1 MAIIDSK
8 LEFSDAQVISAS
20 SASTV
25 SGTNVFALMA
35 PTTVAGAPGYRQD
48 AWGTAITPD
57 IGEANELRFNF
68 QVATALNASAY
79 IVAKAYTHTGSGVTS
94 GSLLGSVTFAAA
106 DAAGTRK
113 TLKVPTGTV
122 KRWVGV
128 QYSTV
133 GSNMTTGAMDAWLGL
148 DTETPT
154 K

>member
-1 MAIIDSK
+1 MAVLDSK

-25 SGTNVFALMA
+25 TGTNVVDLNA
-35 PTTVAGAPGYRQD
+35 TKD
-48 AWGTAITPD
+48 AWGTAGTPNP
-57 IGEANELRFNF
+57 GEGNNGLVVNF

-79 IVAKAYTHTGSGVTS
+79 VVAKVYHHTASGVTS
-94 GSLLGSVTFAAA
+94 GSVLGEVTFAAA

-113 TLKVPTGTV
+113 NFRLPSGTIN
-122 KRWVGV
+122 RWIGV

-154 K
+154 T

>member
-1 MAIIDSK
+1 MSIMDAK

-20 SASTV
+20 SASAV
-25 SGTNVFALMA
+25 SGTNEFSLRALK
-35 PTTVAGAPGYRQD
+35 D
-48 AWGTAITPD
+48 AWGTAITHD
-57 IGEANELRFNF
+57 IGEGNNGLVVNF

-79 IVAKAYTHTGSGVTS
+79 VVAKVYSHTASGVTS
-94 GSLLGSVTFAAA
+94 GTKLGEVTFAAA

-113 TLKVPTGTV
+113 NFRIPSGTV
-122 KRWVGV
+122 QKWVGV

-154 K
+154 T

>member
-1 MAIIDSK
+1 MAIMDAR

-20 SASTV
+20 SASAV
-25 SGTNVFALMA
+25 LGTNVFDMS
-35 PTTVAGAPGYRQD
+35 TKKN
-48 AWGTAITPD
+48 AWGTAITGD
-57 IGEANELRFNF
+57 IGEGNNGLVVNF

-79 IVAKAYTHTGSGVTS
+79 VVAKVYHHTTSAVAS
-94 GSLLGSVTFAAA
+94 GSVLGSVTFAAA
-106 DAAGTRK
+106 DTAGTRK
-113 TLKVPTGTV
+113 NFRIPSGTV
-122 KRWVGV
+122 NRWVGV

>member
-25 SGTNVFALMA
+25 NGTNVVNWYN
-35 PTTVAGAPGYRQD
+35 TQKDG
-48 AWGTAITPD
+48 WGTATT
-57 IGEANELRFNF
+57 IGLGEGNNGLTVNF

-79 IVAKAYTHTGSGVTS
+79 VVAKVYHHTASAVTS
-94 GSLLGSVTFAAA
+94 GSVLGSVTFAAA

-113 TLKVPTGTV
+113 SYRLPAGTIN
-122 KRWVGV
+122 KWIGV

-148 DTETPT
+148 DTETPST
-154 K
+154 

>member
-25 SGTNVFALMA
+25 TGTNVAYLGVHYTDWLYLLGTTSGATA
-35 PTTVAGAPGYRQD
+35 PN
-48 AWGTAITPD
+48 
-57 IGEANELRFNF
+57 IGEGNNGLVVNF

-79 IVAKAYTHTGSGVTS
+79 VVAKVYHHTTSAITS
-94 GSLLGSVTFAAA
+94 GSVLGSVTFSAA

-113 TLKVPTGTV
+113 NFRIPSGTV
-122 KRWVGV
+122 NKYIGV
-128 QYSTV
+128 EYSTV

-148 DTETPT
+148 DTETPSS
-154 K
+154 